1 MRPSS
6 LLVLFAT
13 LALTAETA
21 PIAPVTPAA
30 PTTPVAP
37 ATTPSTAPQKTEVP
51 STTLTAG
58 EQRQLRNAR
67 SKANKLPEVAAA
79 LKAEED
85 AYRLVRE
92 ARAAKKPKA
101 EVEALNVKARALRA
115 TREKMRDDAIIAANP
130 LLKPL
135 VEKAAQRAKS
145 EAAAEPAKT
154 ETVPAPKDDE
164 SKMDG

>member
-1 MRPSS
+1 MRHSS
-6 LLVLFAT
+6 LLVLLTT

-21 PIAPVTPAA
+21 PITPVTPAA
-30 PTTPVAP
+30 PVAP
-37 ATTPSTAPQKTEVP
+37 ATTQPAAPQKAEAPDTK
-51 STTLTAG
+51 LNAG
-58 EQRQLRNAR
+58 EQRQLRIAR

-79 LKAEED
+79 LKAEDE

-92 ARAAKKPKA
+92 AKAAKKTKA

-115 TREKMRDDAIIAANP
+115 TREKMRDDAILAANP

-135 VEKAAQRAKS
+135 VDRAAQRAKS

-154 ETVPAPKDDE
+154 ETTPAPKDDE